1 MSGGLL
7 QLVAYGAQDLYLTG
21 NPQITWWKL
30 VYRRYTNFAI
40 ESIPQTFSGN
50 PDFGRRV
57 TCTIARNGDLINRIY
72 LQVTLPALSSIPVSA
87 PSSRVRWVDRVGH
100 ALIDSYELLI
110 GGQSIDKQYGEWLEI
125 WTQLSLA
132 PGKLGAYNR
141 MIGHTINMLS
151 DATSSQYTLY
161 IPLQFWFCR
170 NAGLSLPLIALQY
183 HDIKINVQF
192 NPLSALIVQGQGT
205 LISSTGGTLTSSTTS
220 GGTLTSSTTTG
231 TLTSSTLTGPY
242 IDNSPTTTVPSVTP
256 VTYLGSIL
264 DAQLYVDYVYLDT
277 DERRRFAQVSHE
289 YLVDQLQYTGPETV
303 STTSSNT
310 LSLNQPVTSNIT
322 LSLNH
327 PVRALI
333 WVVQSSEWVAAN
345 VNQTF
350 NYTTSLQ
357 DRTSSTTA
365 FDAPVDLNDAS
376 GSGPLQLCT
385 LVLNGKQRI
394 DSAVLQLQFLA
405 SFFLIDNTPNT
416 SAPAEMFGNLPVP
429 RSGVMTECNRTF
441 SVVDPARP
449 ARQKAQMET
458 QHILLLWKTASERL
472 ALLLPAMR
480 NLELCRDSFYLA
492 RQVFRTHREA
502 LSGAF
507 AAISILPD
515 VETVWKS
522 GLLQYQWTS
531 KSGSPRRLLHAS
543 ILDYVMERLEDKGL
557 TVSLED

>member
-50 PDFGRRV
+50 PDFGKRV

-72 LQVTLPALSSIPVSA
+72 LQVTLPQVTATPSSSGSA
-87 PSSRVRWVDRVGH
+87 ISRVRWVDRVGH

-125 WTQLSLA
+125 WAQLSLA

-141 MIGHTINMLS
+141 MIGHTTALHS
-151 DATSSQYTLY
+151 DATVNTYTMY

-192 NPLSALIVQGQGT
+192 NPLSALLIQGQ
-205 LISSTGGTLTSSTTS
+205 LSSSTS
-220 GGTLTSSTTTG
+220 
-231 TLTSSTLTGPY
+231 TGPY
-242 IDNSPTTTVPSVTP
+242 TDNSPTTTSSGVTP
-256 VTYLGSIL
+256 VTYSGSIQ
-264 DAQLYVDYVYLDT
+264 DALLYVDYVYLDT

-289 YLVDQLQYTGPETV
+289 YLVDQLQYTGPETI
-303 STTSSNT
+303 STTNT
-310 LSLNQPVTSNIT
+310 NIT

-333 WVVQSSEWVAAN
+333 WVVQSSVWVAAN

-350 NYTTSLQ
+350 NFTSSLQ
-357 DRTSSTTA
+357 DRTTSTTL

-376 GSGPLQLCT
+376 GSGPLTLCT
-385 LVLNGKQRI
+385 LVLNGKQRFETRTGDYFNLVQPYQSMPNCPSSPGIYVYAFGLSPSEAQPNGSCNFSRI
-394 DSAVLQLQFLA
+394 DSAVLQLQFQT
-405 SFFLIDNTPNT
+405 SFFPTVDNTL
-416 SAPAEMFGNLPVP
+416 APAEVRIYAINHNVLRVM
-429 RSGVMTECNRTF
+429 SGM
-441 SVVDPARP
+441 AG
-449 ARQKAQMET
+449 
-458 QHILLLWKTASERL
+458 L
-472 ALLLPAMR
+472 AYS
-480 NLELCRDSFYLA
+480 N
-492 RQVFRTHREA
+492 
-502 LSGAF
+502 
-507 AAISILPD
+507 
-515 VETVWKS
+515 
-522 GLLQYQWTS
+522 
-531 KSGSPRRLLHAS
+531 
-543 ILDYVMERLEDKGL
+543 
-557 TVSLED
+557 

>member
-242 IDNSPTTTVPSVTP
+242 IDNSPTTTIPSVTP

-385 LVLNGKQRI
+385 LVLNGKQRFETRQGDYFNLVQPYQSMPNCPSSPGIYVYSFALSPSEAQPNGSCNFSRI

-416 SAPAEMFGNLPVP
+416 SAPAEVRIYAINHNVLRVM
-429 RSGVMTECNRTF
+429 SGM
-441 SVVDPARP
+441 AG
-449 ARQKAQMET
+449 
-458 QHILLLWKTASERL
+458 L
-472 ALLLPAMR
+472 AYS
-480 NLELCRDSFYLA
+480 N
-492 RQVFRTHREA
+492 
-502 LSGAF
+502 
-507 AAISILPD
+507 
-515 VETVWKS
+515 
-522 GLLQYQWTS
+522 
-531 KSGSPRRLLHAS
+531 
-543 ILDYVMERLEDKGL
+543 
-557 TVSLED
+557 